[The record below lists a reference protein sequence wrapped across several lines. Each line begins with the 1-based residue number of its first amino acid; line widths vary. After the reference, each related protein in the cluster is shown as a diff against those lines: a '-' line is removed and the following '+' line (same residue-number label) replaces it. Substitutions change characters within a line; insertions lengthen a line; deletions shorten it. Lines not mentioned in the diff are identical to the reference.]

1 MVRIRLVRVGGKK
14 QPTFRIVAMDKE
26 SPRNG
31 RYLEMLGYYNPRTQ
45 PFTFKVQEDR
55 IYDWMNKGAQP
66 TDSVAQLFKSTGVLN
81 RYERLKAGESLDK
94 LLEEAEAE
102 AKNRNTNPKTR
113 QD

>member
-81 RYERLKAGESLDK
+81 RYERLKAGEPLDK

-102 AKNRNTNPKTR
+102 AKNRNINPKTR

>member
-31 RYLEMLGYYNPRTQ
+31 RYLDMLGYYNPRTQ
-45 PFTFKVQEDR
+45 PFTFEVQEDR

-102 AKNRNTNPKTR
+102 AKSRNINPKTR